1 MRNSN
6 LLAILLIAGV
16 AAVLAAIA
24 PAAETSGDQKL
35 SLSGHQ
41 TLYLAGPYTH
51 GDLSIYIF
59 YRQQATE
66 SQRQYITLEEGLR
79 NGTVKIAERPREAV
93 ASLQITNDSD
103 LPLFLQVGQLLQ
115 GGRQDRTLGVSLVV
129 PPRTQDLA
137 IPAFCVEQ
145 SRWHGGKVFA
155 PQGVLAPKSIRQ
167 AMADNDQSKVWS
179 EVKEY
184 KSQAA
189 AGVARAN
196 QSEAEAS
203 RSSSINEQ
211 LEGRPYRLA
220 IGGYENDLSG
230 AIDKVENPVGMAY
243 AIGSQFSTADIYT
256 SGELFRKLYPMLLR
270 TAASEALAVSPWKHF
285 DAPTPRQVADA
296 ILAAWQGTHTKH
308 ELPADNVLL
317 RMRGGD
323 ALASQLFYKR
333 DLVHTEAIST
343 ARPVAPEPPI
353 IQPAPPVEPMPPI
366 IRPGPQPPIRSDHP
380 DLDELWKAHY

>member
-1 MRNSN
+1 M
-6 LLAILLIAGV
+6 AGV
-16 AAVLAAIA
+16 VAVLPAIA
-24 PAAETSGDQKL
+24 PAAERSGDQKL
-35 SLSGHQ
+35 SIAGHE
-41 TLYLAGPYTH
+41 TLFLAGPYTH
-51 GDLSIYIF
+51 GDLSVYIF
-59 YRQQATE
+59 YRQQAPE
-66 SQRQYITLEEGLR
+66 ARRQYITLEEGLR
-79 NGTVKIAERPREAV
+79 NGLVKITERPHEAV

-103 LPLFLQVGQLLQ
+103 VSLFLQVGQLLQ

-129 PPRTQDLA
+129 PPHAQDLA
-137 IPAFCVEQ
+137 IPAFCVEA

-155 PQGVLAPKSIRQ
+155 PQGVFAPRSIRQ
-167 AMADNDQSKVWS
+167 AMADNDQKQVWN
-179 EVKEY
+179 EVKDY

-196 QSEAEAS
+196 QSEAES
-203 RSSSINEQ
+203 SKSSSINEQ

-220 IGGYENDLSG
+220 VGGYENDLSG
-230 AIDKVENPVGMAY
+230 AIDKVDNPVGMAY

-256 SGELFRKLYPMLLR
+256 SSELFRKLYPMLLR
-270 TAASEALAVSPWKHF
+270 TAASEALAASPVKHF
-285 DAPTPRQVADA
+285 EPPSPSQVADA
-296 ILAAWQGTHTKH
+296 ILAAWQGTHTKN

-343 ARPVAPEPPI
+343 AKPVAPEPPD
-353 IQPAPPVEPMPPI
+353 IQPAPPIEPMPPI
-366 IRPGPQPPIRSDHP
+366 IQPKPRPSIRPEPPS